1 MITKLS
7 SIIPDGVIV
16 MPVET
21 YITRAWPY
29 AGRNRVRELLNKKQV
44 RVNGEKVAA
53 DTSVHAGEELTVYYD
68 GNYDFS
74 LEFLFDDGCV
84 MAFIKPEGLPV
95 DRDEN
100 DVGEDTVLTR
110 LKLTHPNARLVH
122 RLDTGT
128 GGLMLAANNENTEAL
143 LLNAFKNHLLT
154 KQYEAVVWGKMP
166 MRHERLT
173 GFLEKDA
180 KTSRV
185 RITGKK
191 SDTAK
196 DIETIYTVLEE
207 FQIKGH
213 DASRL
218 AVEIPTGRTH
228 QIRAHMAHVG
238 HPLVGDDKY
247 GDRTLNK
254 LQSAKDPVLKC
265 VKITMHNDEALGVYA
280 GKKFDLGMKR

>member
-1 MITKLS
+1 MITKLTS
-7 SIIPDGVIV
+7 VIPDGVIR
-16 MPVET
+16 MPAET

-29 AGRNRVRELLNKKQV
+29 AGKNRVRELLNKKQV

-53 DTSVHAGEELTVYYD
+53 DASVCAGDELTVYYD
-68 GNYDFS
+68 GKYDFS

-84 MAFIKPEGLPV
+84 MAFVKPEGLPV
-95 DRDEN
+95 DKDEN
-100 DVGEDTVLTR
+100 EVGEDTVLSR
-110 LKLTHPNARLVH
+110 LKITHPNARLVH

-128 GGLMLAANNENTEAL
+128 GGLMLAANNEKAEEL

-154 KQYEAVVWGKMP
+154 KQYEAMVWGKMP

-180 KTSRV
+180 KAGRV

-191 SDTAK
+191 SADAK

-207 FQIKGH
+207 MQVKGH

-228 QIRAHMAHVG
+228 QIRAHMAHIG
-238 HPLVGDDKY
+238 HPLIGDDKY

-254 LQSAKDPVLKC
+254 LTNVKDPMLKC
-265 VKITMHNDEALGVYA
+265 VKITMGNDEALGVYA
-280 GKKFDLGMKR
+280 GKRFDLGMKR

>member
-1 MITKLS
+1 MITKLT
-7 SIIPDGVIV
+7 SIIPDSVNAL
-16 MPVET
+16 PVET

-29 AGRNRVRELLNKKQV
+29 AGKNRVRELLNKKQV
-44 RVNGEKVAA
+44 RVNGEKVTA
-53 DTSVHAGEELTVYYD
+53 DASVRAGDELTVYYD
-68 GNYDFS
+68 GRYDFS

-84 MAFIKPEGLPV
+84 MAFVKPEGLPV
-95 DRDEN
+95 DTDEN
-100 DVGEDTVLTR
+100 GVGEDTVLSR
-110 LKLTHPNARLVH
+110 LKRTYPNARLVH

-128 GGLMLAANNENTEAL
+128 GGLMLAANNEKTEAL
-143 LLNAFKNHLLT
+143 LTEAFKEHLLT
-154 KQYEAVVWGKMP
+154 KQYEALVWGKMP

-191 SDTAK
+191 TADTK

-207 FQIKGH
+207 LEIKGH
-213 DASRL
+213 DVSRL

-254 LQSAKDPVLKC
+254 LTNAKDPVLKC
-265 VKITMHNDEALGVYA
+265 VKITMSGDERLGIYA
-280 GKKFDLGMKR
+280 GKRFDLGMKK